1 MRMPFLEII
10 VVMKIMSFD
19 TKKKFQQ
26 FPLNRIWTTNKT
38 FESTGWVN

>member
-19 TKKKFQQ
+19 TKKISAVSLKLHMDYKQNF
-26 FPLNRIWTTNKT
+26 
-38 FESTGWVN
+38 